1 MYKFGG
7 RERDEEEFK
16 YIDWNARV
24 LVEILVEKLKS
35 ENRGKFRG
43 VEIEF
48 CKFEIYET
56 KNLG

>member
-1 MYKFGG
+1 M
-7 RERDEEEFK
+7 EA
-16 YIDWNARV
+16 WV

-56 KNLG
+56 KILG